1 MDVKTKETLSLDTQ
15 LGDSQESSRSPSK
28 KEVGTKKI
36 LNKDALTK
44 NIKAQVPNWKT
55 VKKQA
60 QTQNYNET
68 AQNQKMMFFYGIEST
83 Q

>member
-60 QTQNYNET
+60 QTQNYNKT
-68 AQNQKMMFFYGIEST
+68 AQNQKMMIFYGIEST